1 MPAKKRNTGRVKP
14 KASPRSR
21 KKADTSTGPTQK
33 PSSAA
38 LLPVDPL
45 NNSEHQL
52 YLVLRAA
59 RMGIWEWD
67 IPTNQLSWRGDVL
80 EIYKLPDLHLL
91 SSFENYLTLLHPDDS
106 TWVRALLEECLALN
120 KEYRLEYRV
129 VLPDKTV
136 RWIAATGTV
145 IRDSQNIPIKMT
157 GTIQD
162 ITGKKLVEK
171 EREDWKTR
179 HELISSSAGL
189 VIYDYDIP
197 TGEIIWSGNSLEVLG
212 YKPEELG
219 NIDRWA
225 GFIHPE
231 DRQEAFE
238 LLEAAQLQ
246 LKPYDVYYRFST
258 KAGEYVHVHD
268 RGFFIADKE
277 GKATRMLGM
286 MNDVTSRIKSEESL
300 RDSEQ
305 RFRRLQEAS
314 FGGIG
319 LHDQGKII
327 DCNQGLCD
335 LTGFSHD
342 ELIGKNGVDLIAPE
356 YRDFVIEKI
365 RSGYEKTYDV
375 EGIRKDGSRYFL
387 EIRGKNIPFQ
397 GKSIRVT
404 EFRDITERKRVEE
417 KIVEQTTRLVAVT
430 EDLKRKN
437 NQLEEFTQIVSHNL
451 RSPVG
456 NILTLLSFYEGAESE
471 GEKAEYISL
480 LKEAAG
486 TTLVMLNELNDIL
499 KIKQSKNIEKQ
510 ELKFEKVMQQIRTMM
525 NARITEL
532 GAEIITDFSK
542 APDIAYPTI
551 YLESILL
558 NLLDNA
564 LKYYCPDR
572 LPRIEIQ
579 TTLDHNGN
587 TILEIKDNGVGINL
601 ERYGHQVFKLRKT
614 FHHHPESRG
623 IGLFM
628 IKNQIEAM
636 GGEITISSKEN
647 EGTSFFINF
656 NKHQTDAS

>member
-1 MPAKKRNTGRVKP
+1 MPAKKRNTGKSP
-14 KASPRSR
+14 SKPRSGSKKKVR
-21 KKADTSTGPTQK
+21 KKVWTPKVPLRGAK
-33 PSSAA
+33 LEA
-38 LLPVDPL
+38 LKDNARRL
-45 NNSEHQL
+45 EI
-52 YLVLRAA
+52 VLSAA

-67 IPTNQLSWRGDVL
+67 LRKNKVFWGGDVL
-80 EIYKLPDLHLL
+80 NIYHLPNPSVL
-91 SSFENYLTLLHPDDS
+91 SSREGYMSIVHPED
-106 TWVRALLEECLALN
+106 RAKVTQALEDCLRSE
-120 KEYRLEYRV
+120 KEFRVEYRIVWSDR
-129 VLPDKTV
+129 TI
-136 RWIAATGTV
+136 RWIDASGNA
-145 IRDSQNIPIKMT
+145 IRDKKGKPIKMM
-157 GTIQD
+157 GTVQD
-162 ITGKKLVEK
+162 ITVKKLIEK

-179 HELISSSAGL
+179 HELISTSAGL

-197 TGEIIWSGNSLEVLG
+197 TGDILWSGNSMEVLG
-212 YKPEELG
+212 YQPEELG
-219 NIDRWA
+219 DIDRWIEL
-225 GFIHPE
+225 IHPD
-231 DRQEAFE
+231 DRPEAFRQLE
-238 LLEAAQLQ
+238 LAQINLE
-246 LKPYDVYYRFST
+246 PYDVYYRFST
-258 KAGEYVHVHD
+258 KGGDYVYLHD
-268 RGFFIADKE
+268 RGFFIAGTD
-277 GKATRMLGM
+277 GKASRMLGM
-286 MNDVTSRIKSEESL
+286 MNDVTERIKSEESL

-305 RFRRLQEAS
+305 RFRTLQEAS

-335 LTGFSHD
+335 ITGYSYE
-342 ELIGKNGVDLIAPE
+342 ELKGKNGLDLIAPE
-356 YRDFVIEKI
+356 YRDFVIDKI
-365 RSGYEKTYDV
+365 RSGFDKTYDV

-387 EIRGKNIPFQ
+387 EIRGKNIPFE

-417 KIVEQTTRLVAVT
+417 KISEQTMRLVSVT

-456 NILTLLSFYEGAESE
+456 NILTLLSFYDNAESE
-471 GEKAEYISL
+471 GEKVEYISL

-499 KIKQSKNIEKQ
+499 KIKQTRNIEKQ
-510 ELKFEKVMQQIRTMM
+510 DLKFEKVMQQIKTMM
-525 NARITEL
+525 YARITEL
-532 GAEIITDFSK
+532 GAEIITDFSN
-542 APDIAYPTI
+542 APGITYPTI

-564 LKYYCPDR
+564 LKYYSPDR
-572 LPRIEIQ
+572 PPRIEINTSVNKQ
-579 TTLDHNGN
+579 GN
-587 TILEIKDNGVGINL
+587 IILEIKDNGVGINL
-601 ERYGHQVFKLRKT
+601 QRYGHQVFKLRKT

-636 GGEITISSKEN
+636 GGEITVSSEEN

>member
-1 MPAKKRNTGRVKP
+1 MPAKKRKTGNSPSK
-14 KASPRSR
+14 PRSSAKQR
-21 KKADTSTGPTQK
+21 GEKKVSKLKTRPTVASKQLDVLK
-33 PSSAA
+33 
-38 LLPVDPL
+38 D
-45 NNSEHQL
+45 SERQL
-52 YLVLRAA
+52 KIVLSAA

-67 IPTNQLSWRGDVL
+67 LGSNKVSWYGDVVD
-80 EIYKLPDLHLL
+80 IYKLTDFTPLNT
-91 SSFENYLTLLHPDDS
+91 FEGYMSIVHPDDRL
-106 TWVRALLEECLALN
+106 WVKNLLEDCLTNDKEYAV
-120 KEYRLEYRV
+120 EYRL
-129 VLPDKTV
+129 LLNGGTV
-136 RWIAATGTV
+136 RWLATTGIV
-145 IRDSQNIPIKMT
+145 IRNQKKVPVKMT
-157 GTIQD
+157 GTVQD
-162 ITGKKLVEK
+162 ITAKKLVEK
-171 EREDWKTR
+171 EKEDWKTR
-179 HELISSSAGL
+179 HELISMSAGL
-189 VIYDYDIP
+189 VIYDYDVS
-197 TGEIIWSGNSLEVLG
+197 TGDIIWSGNSLEVLG
-212 YKPEELG
+212 YKPQELG
-219 NIDRWA
+219 NIDRWVEL
-225 GFIHPE
+225 IHPD
-231 DRQEAFE
+231 DRPEAFR
-238 LLEAAQLQ
+238 LLEVAEKNLE
-246 LKPYDVYYRFST
+246 PYDVYYRFST
-258 KAGEYVHVHD
+258 KSGSYVHVHD
-268 RGFFIADKE
+268 RGFFVAGAD
-277 GKATRMLGM
+277 GNASRMLGM
-286 MNDVTSRIKSEESL
+286 MNDVTERIKAEESL

-305 RFRRLQEAS
+305 RFRTLQEAS

-335 LTGFSHD
+335 LTGFSYE
-342 ELIGKNGVDLIAPE
+342 ELRGKNGLDLIAPE
-356 YRDFVIEKI
+356 YRDFVIDKI
-365 RSGYEKTYDV
+365 RSGYDKTYDV

-387 EIRGKNIPFQ
+387 EIRGKNIPFE

-471 GEKAEYISL
+471 GEKTEYISL

-499 KIKQSKNIEKQ
+499 KIKQTKNIEKQ
-510 ELKFEKVMQQIRTMM
+510 DLKFEKVMQQIRTMM
-525 NARITEL
+525 YARITEL
-532 GAEIITDFSK
+532 GAEITTDFSK
-542 APDIAYPTI
+542 APDICYPTI

-564 LKYYCPDR
+564 LKYYSPDR
-572 LPRIEIQ
+572 PPRIEIATSTNAQ
-579 TTLDHNGN
+579 GN
-587 TILEIKDNGVGINL
+587 IILEIKDNGVGINL
-601 ERYGHQVFKLRKT
+601 QRYGHQVFKLRKT

-656 NKHQTDAS
+656 NKHQTDAL